1 MILTSRPGLLV
12 NLLLWLAVTI
22 FGAYLLSHIKQFIN
36 FGIDL
41 VGGTYLTLDVKIE
54 EAYKHELMSIS
65 DDFIE
70 KLKTEKVNLP
80 KAPKISINGQEAELE
95 FESDAAAKISVDIL
109 KEMPNL
115 TSKHQEQKFLISQ
128 KGNLVKITLTGTF
141 LTDIASEARE
151 NIISTL
157 RARLDIYGAGEITI
171 YPQGE
176 TGIVVELPNVSD
188 PDQAKERI
196 GKSALLEMKPIYD
209 SASTKEKLLEKLGG
223 EVPEG
228 SMIIQGKPGT
238 ERGFFLVP
246 SYGKLTGRLL
256 KDASYD
262 FSAPGFLQEKRSPHT
277 VSFRFNNEGEELFY
291 DLTKD
296 NVGGSIAI
304 IIDNVVISA
313 AGVSKPIEPGAGA
326 MISGSFSEESAKELA
341 TLLKSGAY
349 AAPVEFT
356 TERHMEPSLGQESI
370 NKGLMSCA
378 IGLGLLLLFS
388 LFVYKTSGLFAF
400 IVLLYNLLLVLFGLA
415 FIPNATLTLPG
426 IAGMVLTVGMAID
439 SSILIYER
447 IKEELA
453 NGVPLR
459 SAINSGFNGATS
471 VILDA
476 NITTFIV
483 GAVLYYFGSPAIQG
497 FALTMMI
504 GIISTLITGLIL
516 LRWLFNFSL
525 DVLGFKKISF

>member
-22 FGAYLLSHIKQFIN
+22 FGAYLLTHIKQFIN

-70 KLKTEKVNLP
+70 KLKTEKLQFP
-80 KAPKISINGQEAELE
+80 KAPKISSNGQDAELE
-95 FESDAAAKISVDIL
+95 FETEAAAKVGLDVL
-109 KEMPNL
+109 KEVPNIS
-115 TSKHQEQKFLISQ
+115 TKHQEPKFSIAQ
-128 KGNLVKITLTGTF
+128 KGNVIKITLTNSF
-141 LTDIASEARE
+141 LSDIKSEAIE
-151 NIISTL
+151 NNISIL
-157 RARLDIYGAGEITI
+157 RTRLDQYGAGDVTI
-171 YPQGE
+171 YRSGDA
-176 TGIVVELPNVSD
+176 IVVELPNVSD
-188 PDQAKERI
+188 TDKAKERI

-209 SASTKEKLLEKLGG
+209 SASTREKLLEKLGG
-223 EVPEG
+223 EIPEG
-228 SMIIQGKPGT
+228 SMIVPGKPGA

-246 SYGKLTGRLL
+246 AYSKLTGRLL
-256 KDASYD
+256 KDAAYD
-262 FSAPGFLQEKRSPHT
+262 FSTPGFLQEKRSPHT

-291 DLTKD
+291 DLTKE
-296 NVGGSIAI
+296 NVGGMIAI
-304 IIDNVVISA
+304 IIDNIVISA
-313 AGVSKPIEPGAGA
+313 AGVSKAIEPGSGA
-326 MISGSFSEESAKELA
+326 MISGSFSEEGAKELA

-349 AAPVEFT
+349 AAPVEFVE
-356 TERHMEPSLGQESI
+356 ERHIGPSLGQESI
-370 NKGLMSCA
+370 RKGLMSCA

-388 LFVYKTSGLFAF
+388 LLIYKTSGLFAF

-453 NGVPLR
+453 AGVPLR
-459 SAINSGFNGATS
+459 AAINSGFSGATT

-516 LRWLFNFSL
+516 LKWLFNFSL

>member
-1 MILTSRPGLLV
+1 MILTSRPGLLL
-12 NLLLWLAVTI
+12 NLLLWLAVTA
-22 FGAYLLSHIKQFIN
+22 FGAYLLTHIKHFIN

-41 VGGTYLTLDVKIE
+41 VGGTYLTLDVKVE

-65 DDFIE
+65 DDFID
-70 KLKTEKVNLP
+70 KLKAAKLNLP
-80 KAPKISINGQEAELE
+80 GAPKISSNGEEAELE
-95 FESDAAAKISVDIL
+95 FESDADARAGMEVL
-109 KEMPNL
+109 KEIPNINL
-115 TSKHQEQKFLISQ
+115 KDQEKKFTMTQ
-128 KGNLVKITLTGTF
+128 KGKAINITLTSQF
-141 LTDIASEARE
+141 LSDIKSDAIE
-151 NIISTL
+151 NNISIL
-157 RARLDIYGAGEITI
+157 RARVAPYGAEEITV
-171 YPQGE
+171 YPRGRE
-176 TGIVVELPNVSD
+176 IVVELPNVSD
-188 PDQAKERI
+188 PEQAKERI

-209 SASTKEKLLEKLGG
+209 TAPTKEKLLEKLGG

-228 SMIIQGKPGT
+228 SIIVQGKSGA
-238 ERGFFLVP
+238 EKGFYLVP
-246 SYGKLTGRLL
+246 AYTKLTGRLL
-256 KDASYD
+256 KDAAFE
-262 FSAPGFLQEKRSPHT
+262 FSPPGFLQEKRTPYVVT
-277 VSFRFNNEGEELFY
+277 FRFNNEGEELFY

-313 AGVSKPIEPGAGA
+313 PSVNKPIEPGSGV
-326 MISGSFSEESAKELA
+326 MIYGNFTEESSKELA
-341 TLLKSGAY
+341 MLLKSGAY
-349 AAPVEFT
+349 SAPVEFVE
-356 TERHMEPSLGQESI
+356 ERHIGPSLGQESI
-370 NKGLMSCA
+370 NKGLLSCA

-388 LFVYKTSGLFAF
+388 LFIYRTSGLFAV
-400 IVLLYNLLLVLFGLA
+400 IVLLYNLLLILIGMA

-426 IAGMVLTVGMAID
+426 IAGMVLTIGMAID

-453 NGVPLR
+453 AGVPLR
-459 SAINSGFNGATS
+459 SAINTGFSGATS

-504 GIISTLITGLIL
+504 GIVSTLITGLIL

>member
-1 MILTSRPGLLV
+1 MILTSRPGLLA
-12 NLLLWLAVTI
+12 NLLLWLAVTAG
-22 FGAYLLSHIKQFIN
+22 GAYLLSHIKDYIN

-41 VGGTYLTLDVKIE
+41 VGGTYLTLNVKVE

-65 DDFIE
+65 DDFID
-70 KLKTEKVNLP
+70 KLKAEKFNLP
-80 KAPKISINGQEAELE
+80 KAPRISDNGQEAELE
-95 FESDAAAKISVDIL
+95 FDTEADARAGMEIL
-109 KEMPNL
+109 KEIPNI
-115 TSKHQEQKFLISQ
+115 TPKQEKKFTISQ
-128 KGNLVKITLTGTF
+128 KGKILKIALTNYF
-141 LTDIASEARE
+141 LSDLRSEAVE
-151 NIISTL
+151 NNISIL
-157 RARLDIYGAGEITI
+157 RTRVGEWGAEEVTI
-171 YPQGE
+171 YQSGE
-176 TGIVVELPNVSD
+176 EGITVEMPNVSD
-188 PDQAKERI
+188 LEKAKERI

-223 EVPEG
+223 EIPEG
-228 SMIIQGKPGT
+228 SMIIQGKPGS
-238 ERGFFLVP
+238 EKGFFLVP
-246 SYGKLTGRLL
+246 AYTKLTGRLL

-262 FSAPGFLQEKRSPHT
+262 FSPPGFLQEKRTPHVVT
-277 VSFRFNNEGEELFY
+277 FRFDNEGEELFY

-296 NVGGSIAI
+296 NIGGNIAI
-304 IIDNVVISA
+304 IIDNMVISA
-313 AGVSKPIEPGAGA
+313 PGVSKPIEPG
-326 MISGSFSEESAKELA
+326 SGVMVYGGFTEESAKELA
-341 TLLKSGAY
+341 LLLKSGAY
-349 AAPVEFT
+349 AAPVEFVE
-356 TERHMEPSLGQESI
+356 ERHIGPSLGQESI

-388 LFVYKTSGLFAF
+388 LFIYKTSGLFAF
-400 IVLLYNLLLVLFGLA
+400 IVLLYNLLLILFGLA

-453 NGVPLR
+453 AGVPLR
-459 SAINSGFNGATS
+459 TAINTGFSGATS

-504 GIISTLITGLIL
+504 GIVSTLITGLVL
-516 LRWLFNFSL
+516 LKWLFSFSL
-525 DVLGFKKISF
+525 DILGFKKISF